1 MNNESSIAKIYWTED
16 YGQFHFLHGNRD
28 LVESKINKLSRDV
41 EAGLNLFQYC
51 PILVNKD
58 FFIIDGQ
65 HRFYVCKSKK
75 LKVYYCV
82 VPDFTL
88 AQIAKLNN
96 NQNRWTN
103 NDFLNCYIDA
113 GRNSGHYKTLKN
125 FIGSYGVTLSEAVSL
140 LYAGIPA
147 NGGRFLELFRDGDFE
162 VRFLNEATQLCDL
175 AGEYSEFTDA
185 NYSRNF
191 LATLQK
197 LLAGDKFSHR
207 EMIQKLQKNNL
218 RIEKRSNVKEYLV
231 HMEELFNFKNSIRK
245 TIY

>member
-1 MNNESSIAKIYWTED
+1 MDNESSIAKIYWTED

-28 LVESKINKLSRDV
+28 LVQSKINKLSRDI

-58 FFIIDGQ
+58 YYIIDGQ
-65 HRFYVCKSKK
+65 HRFFVCKLKK

-82 VPDFTL
+82 VPDFSL

-96 NQNRWTN
+96 NQNRWTT

-113 GRNSGHYKTLKN
+113 GVNSEHYRTLKN
-125 FIGSYGVTLSEAVSL
+125 FTESYSLTISTAMSL
-140 LYAGIPA
+140 LYAGAPA
-147 NGGRFLELFRDGDFE
+147 TGGRFLELFRDGDFE
-162 VRFLNEATQLCDL
+162 VKFLNEATKLCDL
-175 AGEYSEFTDA
+175 AGEYSEYTNE
-185 NYSRNF
+185 NYSRDF
-191 LATLQK
+191 LATLHK
-197 LLAGDKFSHR
+197 LLSGDKFSHP

-218 RIEKRSNVKEYLV
+218 RIEKRSSVKEYLV
-231 HMEELFNFKNSIRK
+231 HMEEIFNFKNSIRK